1 MDNNNS
7 FQGNRTN
14 DGGGADDSFIGK
26 IWSMFGGGGASGNGG
41 N

>member
-14 DGGGADDSFIGK
+14 EGGGGADDSFIGK
-26 IWSMFGGGGASGNGG
+26 IWSMLGGGASGG